1 MGIAL
6 GEKTLSSKLQTRRKS
21 CAADGMNEAEDLTA
35 MKSGEGEATE
45 SHRYLAEISM
55 VKMLR
60 LDETGSSLFNR
71 YGGETCF
78 P

>member
-1 MGIAL
+1 
-6 GEKTLSSKLQTRRKS
+6 
-21 CAADGMNEAEDLTA
+21 MNEAEALAA